1 MLIELRI
8 RDFAVIDDLTL
19 ELGAG
24 LNVLTGE
31 TGAGKSIIVDALALL
46 LGERASSEDVRAG
59 AERARVEA
67 VFDIASSPEVSAQL
81 AELGIQDED
90 GLLILRREVQ
100 AEGRN
105 RAWVN
110 GSPATAGTVGTLG
123 ARLVD
128 LHGQHDHQTLLRRSA
143 QRDILD
149 AFAGAQGEVAAVQE
163 AFERFRAARETLEAR
178 RERLRELEREG
189 DFLRH
194 QLREIEAAGL
204 EPDEED
210 RLDAEAERL
219 AHSQEL
225 AREVARVH
233 EVLYGDDDAV
243 SDRLAGMARTLEREA
258 RLDPR
263 LEPILEL
270 VRTALDTVQEAG
282 RRAGDYASDVEHDPG
297 RLQEVEQRRELL
309 FKLKRKYGPDL
320 EDVIRTG
327 RELAAQVRELDDAD
341 ADLTALQEACDRAR
355 STLQEAAA
363 ALSERRR
370 QAASE
375 LGRRVEQLLPG
386 LGMQD
391 GVVEIGLLAEDQIGR
406 HGAEGVE
413 FRVSL
418 NAGFEPR
425 GLARVASGGELSRV
439 MLALKA
445 VLAEV
450 DDVPTL
456 IFDEI
461 DAGVGGAVA
470 HGVAQTLARVAEHHQ
485 VFVITHLPQLAS
497 RARSH
502 LLVEKTT
509 RGGVAATRVERLEDA
524 DRVVEIARMLGGDPE
539 SSASLEHA
547 RALLKGELRSAG

>member
-1 MLIELRI
+1 MVIELRI

-19 ELGAG
+19 ELGPG

-46 LGERASSEDVRAG
+46 LGERASTEDVRAG
-59 AERARVEA
+59 AERALIEA
-67 VFDIASSPEVSAQL
+67 VFDIDGVPGLRDQL
-81 AELGIQDED
+81 DDMGLPSED

-100 AEGRN
+100 REGRN

-110 GSPATAGTVGTLG
+110 GSPATAGTVGALG

-128 LHGQHDHQTLLRRSA
+128 LHGQHDHQTLLRRTA

-149 AFAGAQGEVAAVQE
+149 AFAGAREQAAAVAAAWTAWRE
-163 AFERFRAARETLEAR
+163 ARETLEAR
-178 RERLRELEREG
+178 RTRLEELARES

-194 QLREIEAAGL
+194 QLDEIQTAQID
-204 EPDEED
+204 PDEE
-210 RLDAEAERL
+210 RELDAEAERL

-225 AREVARVH
+225 AREIARVH
-233 EVLYGDDDAV
+233 EELYEGEESV
-243 SDRLAGMARTLEREA
+243 SDHLAGLLRTLEREGRLDA
-258 RLDPR
+258 RLDPIR
-263 LEPILEL
+263 EMVEGALEM
-270 VRTALDTVQEAG
+270 VQEAG
-282 RRAGDYASDVEHDPG
+282 RRAGDYATDVEHDPG
-297 RLQEVEQRRELL
+297 RLQEIELRRELL
-309 FKLKRKYGPDL
+309 FRLKRKYGPDL
-320 EDVIRTG
+320 ADVLETG
-327 RELAAQVRELDDAD
+327 RSLEEQVRELDEAD
-341 ADLTALQEACDRAR
+341 ADLSKLDQEVTRAEKELEEEAR
-355 STLQEAAA
+355 TLTTLRTDAAA
-363 ALSERRR
+363 
-370 QAASE
+370 E
-375 LGRRVEQLLPG
+375 LGDRVERLLPG
-386 LGMQD
+386 LGMKD
-391 GVVEIGLLAEDQIGR
+391 GVMDIALLPEEEVGR
-406 HGAEGVE
+406 TGAESVE

-439 MLALKA
+439 MLALKT

-450 DDVPTL
+450 DEVPTL

-470 HGVAQTLARVAEHHQ
+470 HGVAETLARVADHHQ

-497 RARSH
+497 RAAAH

-509 RGGVAATRVERLEDA
+509 SDGIAATRVARLEA
-524 DRVVEIARMLGGDPE
+524 QERISEIARMLGGDAE

-547 RALLKGELRSAG
+547 RTLLEGV

>member
-1 MLIELRI
+1 MVIELRI

-19 ELGAG
+19 ELGPG

-46 LGERASSEDVRAG
+46 LGERASTEDVRAG
-59 AERARVEA
+59 ADRALIEA
-67 VFDIASSPEVSAQL
+67 VFDIDGVPGLRDQL
-81 AELGIQDED
+81 DDMGLPSED

-100 AEGRN
+100 REGRN

-110 GSPATAGTVGTLG
+110 GSPATAGTVGALG

-128 LHGQHDHQTLLRRSA
+128 LHGQHDHQTLLRRTA

-149 AFAGAQGEVAAVQE
+149 AFAGAREQAAAVE
-163 AFERFRAARETLEAR
+163 AAWTAWREARQVLEAR
-178 RERLRELEREG
+178 RTRLEELARES

-194 QLREIEAAGL
+194 QLDEIQTAQID
-204 EPDEED
+204 PDEE
-210 RLDAEAERL
+210 RELDAEAERL

-233 EVLYGDDDAV
+233 EELYEGEESV
-243 SDRLAGMARTLEREA
+243 SDHLAGLLRTLEREGRLDA
-258 RLDPR
+258 RLDPIR
-263 LEPILEL
+263 EMVEGALEM
-270 VRTALDTVQEAG
+270 VQEAG
-282 RRAGDYASDVEHDPG
+282 RRAGDYATDVEHDPG
-297 RLQEVEQRRELL
+297 RLQEIELRRELL
-309 FKLKRKYGPDL
+309 FRLKRKYGPDL
-320 EDVIRTG
+320 SDVLETG
-327 RELAAQVRELDDAD
+327 RSLEEQVRELDEAD
-341 ADLTALQEACDRAR
+341 ADLSKLDQEVTRAEKALQEEAR
-355 STLQEAAA
+355 TLTTLRTDAAT
-363 ALSERRR
+363 
-370 QAASE
+370 E
-375 LGRRVEQLLPG
+375 LGDRVERLLPG
-386 LGMQD
+386 LGMKD
-391 GVVEIGLLAEDQIGR
+391 GVMDIALLPEEEVGR
-406 HGAEGVE
+406 TGAESVE

-439 MLALKA
+439 MLALKT

-450 DDVPTL
+450 DEVPTL

-470 HGVAQTLARVAEHHQ
+470 HGVAETLARVADHHQ

-497 RARSH
+497 RAAAH

-509 RGGVAATRVERLEDA
+509 SDGIAATRVARLEA
-524 DRVVEIARMLGGDPE
+524 QERISEIARMLGGDAE

-547 RALLKGELRSAG
+547 RTLLEGV